1 MSRDAFLG
9 WARSLNPSAVDAL
22 LAASLAA
29 VDLVALVTSPQ
40 SPGPDTQG
48 PSFFGAGF
56 LLLETVPL
64 AWRRR
69 RPVLVFILV
78 TIGFILYQGGQ
89 FPNAPQLGL
98 VIALYGIGAY
108 CDRRTA
114 RRTAGVAIP
123 LLTVFTVMGV
133 IFTDELDA
141 IDVVPSLVILVT
153 VFMAGEA
160 VRTRRA
166 HARALEERAALLERE
181 RDEKA
186 RRAVEAERQRIARE
200 LHDVIAHNV
209 SVMVV
214 QAGAG
219 RRIADE
225 RPEET
230 VELLRSIEA
239 TGRQALGEMRR
250 LLGVLRQEEVSEGE
264 REPQPGMD
272 GLARLLD
279 QVRDAGLPVELAVE
293 GRPRR
298 LAPGVDLSAYRIVQ
312 EALTNALKHAGPAS
326 AQVRVCYTDD
336 VLEIRIKDDGRGS
349 SLESGNGRSPG
360 QGLVGMRERVALF
373 GGELKAGPKTGG
385 GYEVVATLPIDLAG
399 Q

>member
-1 MSRDAFLG
+1 
-9 WARSLNPSAVDAL
+9 
-22 LAASLAA
+22 
-29 VDLVALVTSPQ
+29 
-40 SPGPDTQG
+40 
-48 PSFFGAGF
+48 
-56 LLLETVPL
+56 
-64 AWRRR
+64 
-69 RPVLVFILV
+69 
-78 TIGFILYQGGQ
+78 
-89 FPNAPQLGL
+89 
-98 VIALYGIGAY
+98 
-108 CDRRTA
+108 
-114 RRTAGVAIP
+114 
-123 LLTVFTVMGV
+123 
-133 IFTDELDA
+133 
-141 IDVVPSLVILVT
+141 
-153 VFMAGEA
+153 MAGEA

-219 RRIADE
+219 RRIAEE
-225 RPEET
+225 RPQET

-250 LLGVLRQEEVSEGE
+250 LLGVLRQERVSEGE

-312 EALTNALKHAGPAS
+312 EALTNTLKHAGPAA

-336 VLEIRIKDDGRGS
+336 VLEIRVKDDGRGS

-385 GYEVVATLPIDLAG
+385 GYEVVATLPIDPAG